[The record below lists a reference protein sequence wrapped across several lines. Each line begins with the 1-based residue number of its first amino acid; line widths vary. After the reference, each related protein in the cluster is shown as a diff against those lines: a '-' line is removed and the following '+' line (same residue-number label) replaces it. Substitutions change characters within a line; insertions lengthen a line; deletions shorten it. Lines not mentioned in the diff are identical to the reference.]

1 MKMIVKAAKREDI
14 CCNKGCPKLIVII
27 CRELGDWSE

>member
-14 CCNKGCPKLIVII
+14 CCNKDCGIFTVII
-27 CRELGDWSE
+27 CIGFI